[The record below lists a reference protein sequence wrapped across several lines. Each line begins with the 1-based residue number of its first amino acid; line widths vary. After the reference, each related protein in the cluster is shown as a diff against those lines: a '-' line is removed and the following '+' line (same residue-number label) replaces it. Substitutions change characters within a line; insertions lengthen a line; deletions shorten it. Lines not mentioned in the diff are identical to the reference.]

1 MRATPNRI
9 WPWTI
14 TRATLTRLAP
24 LLAMCEQADAN
35 ESLAV
40 LIAELESLRS
50 GDATAEV
57 WRQAT
62 ADLSGPESY
71 GLERIGLW
79 PDE

>member
-1 MRATPNRI
+1 MT
-9 WPWTI
+9 WTI

-24 LLAMCEQADAN
+24 LLATCERDEAA
-35 ESLAV
+35 EVLATLV
-40 LIAELESLRS
+40 GELEALQR

-62 ADLSGPESY
+62 AELDGPESY

-79 PDE
+79 PETNE